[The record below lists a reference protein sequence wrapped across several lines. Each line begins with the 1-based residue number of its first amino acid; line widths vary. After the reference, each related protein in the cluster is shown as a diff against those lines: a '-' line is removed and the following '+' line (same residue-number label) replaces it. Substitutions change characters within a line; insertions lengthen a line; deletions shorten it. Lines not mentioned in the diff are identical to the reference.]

1 MTLKV
6 TSLSSKGQIVIPR
19 DIREKLGLS
28 SGSNLLVM
36 TDGSSL
42 LLRPIDAPSFQTFEQ
57 LVKDSR
63 KLVSQKKLKKSE
75 VTKLI
80 QRVRHESRS

>member
-6 TSLSSKGQIVIPR
+6 TSLSSKGQVVIPR
-19 DIREKLGLS
+19 DIREKLRLI

-36 TDGSSL
+36 TDGSNL
-42 LLRPIDAPSFQTFEQ
+42 LLKPIDTPSLQTFEQ
-57 LVKDSR
+57 LVKDSK

-75 VTKLI
+75 VAKLI
-80 QRVRHESRS
+80 RSVRHESRS